1 MEAYPNGIT
10 LPHGDSLHMVGRM
23 LLQLGAV
30 PKPAAGAELLWCLAD
45 GGSWALGLAM
55 PCS

>member
-1 MEAYPNGIT
+1 
-10 LPHGDSLHMVGRM
+10 MVGRM